1 MQEGKS
7 RSQGSSKDWLQWPQ
21 CMGLA
26 LGRGMYREAP
36 TGLAGGL
43 MGVGRGDKGKVNSRM
58 DSQVS
63 ALNSWLGAGAI
74 CEEA

>member
-26 LGRGMYREAP
+26 WGRGMYREAP
-36 TGLAGGL
+36 TGLEGGL
-43 MGVGRGDKGKVNSRM
+43 VGVGRGDKGKVNSRM
-58 DSQVS
+58 DFPGIC
-63 ALNSWLGAGAI
+63 LELLAG
-74 CEEA
+74 CRCHL